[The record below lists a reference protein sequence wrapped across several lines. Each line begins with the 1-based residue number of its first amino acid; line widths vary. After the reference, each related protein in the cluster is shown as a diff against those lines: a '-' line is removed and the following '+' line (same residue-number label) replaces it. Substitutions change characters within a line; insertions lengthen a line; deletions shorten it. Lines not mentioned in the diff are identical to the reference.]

1 MPAHPGTNYH
11 ESIWVAVLL
20 PARFIPVL
28 LSTLLSPIFT
38 RLEHRSTPRAI
49 GTTGLKS
56 SNQVL
61 RNPGGSIASIS
72 VRLAIPSRARARLE
86 RHKSKAPLSSPF
98 QLSVMRKPVQL
109 SVTRTA
115 YALRN
120 NQPVSS
126 RSRQDPSAAVPKWLV
141 CCSEPSA
148 ATEQTTCTFQQ
159 GMAH

>member
-1 MPAHPGTNYH
+1 MGSSVTSRQGSYRSFCRHSCHPFLRGWNT
-11 ESIWVAVLL
+11 A
-20 PARFIPVL
+20 
-28 LSTLLSPIFT
+28 
-38 RLEHRSTPRAI
+38 PRHAPF

-72 VRLAIPSRARARLE
+72 VRLAIPSRARSRLE

-148 ATEQTTCTFQQ
+148 ATEQISWTREKGAGQCPL
-159 GMAH
+159 MALSGR